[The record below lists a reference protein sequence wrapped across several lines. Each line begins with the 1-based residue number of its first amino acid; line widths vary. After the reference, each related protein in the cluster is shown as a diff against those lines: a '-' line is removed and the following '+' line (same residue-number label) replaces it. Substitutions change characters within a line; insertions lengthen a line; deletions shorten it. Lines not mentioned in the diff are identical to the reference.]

1 MILSPRISTGHQY
14 RMPNED
20 LNRLAALVRKG
31 REELLSTWRQE
42 VRRLP
47 GAENLD
53 TPTINDQVPQ
63 LLDSLADAL
72 TRARESTDA
81 QTDAISAEHGL
92 LRWQA
97 GFDVTEVVAEYN
109 ILRGCLQSAAERDGM
124 ILSGKALHLVNSV
137 FDEAV
142 GRAVKAF
149 ETMMTIELQHRH
161 EEHIAFVLHDL
172 RTPLEALS
180 LATALLERSL
190 EVDARSNS
198 INSALFVLRGNINRL
213 SERVRQVLREETG
226 LGREFQP
233 KFTLLNL
240 RGQVDEMIHDL
251 GPLATSAGTTVS
263 NDVPADIE
271 IYSDARLLAQITQ
284 NLLSN
289 ALKFTSHGNVQIGA
303 RKVSDDGTVECWVK
317 DSGEG
322 IPPDR
327 LEKVF
332 ERFETNSEPERRGIG
347 LGLAI
352 VKEIVELHR
361 GEIRVESQVGEGSTF
376 TFVIPG
382 LPSS

>member
-1 MILSPRISTGHQY
+1 MT
-14 RMPNED
+14 NEN

-47 GAENLD
+47 GAKNLD

-63 LLDSLADAL
+63 ILDSLADAL
-72 TRARESTDA
+72 TRAPESTDA

-142 GRAVKAF
+142 DRAVKAF

-198 INSALFVLRGNINRL
+198 VNSALFVLRGNINRL
-213 SERVRQVLREETG
+213 SERVRQVLRGETG
-226 LGREFQP
+226 LGRTFQP
-233 KFTLLNL
+233 EFTLLNL
-240 RGQVDEMIHDL
+240 RDQVDEMIHDL

-263 NDVPADIE
+263 NDIPANIE

-289 ALKFTSHGNVQIGA
+289 ALKFTSHGSIRIGA

-322 IPPDR
+322 ISPDR

-332 ERFETNSEPERRGIG
+332 ERFETYSEPERRGIG

-361 GEIRVESQVGEGSTF
+361 DEIRVESQVGEGSTF

-382 LPSS
+382 LQSS

>member
-1 MILSPRISTGHQY
+1 MH
-14 RMPNED
+14 NEN
-20 LNRLAALVRKG
+20 LNRLAALIENG
-31 REELLSTWRQE
+31 REELLSTWRLE

-53 TPTINDQVPQ
+53 NPTLNDQVPQ
-63 LLDSLADAL
+63 LLDSLAEAL
-72 TRARESTDA
+72 IRAKASTDA
-81 QTDAISAEHGL
+81 QTDASFAEHGL

-109 ILRGCLQSAAERDGM
+109 ILRGCLQDAAERDGM
-124 ILSGKALHLVNSV
+124 ILSGKALHIVNGV

-142 GRAVKAF
+142 GKAVKAF

-180 LATALLERSL
+180 LATTLLERSL
-190 EVDARSNS
+190 DVDTRSDS
-198 INSALFVLRGNINRL
+198 VNSALSVLRGNIDRL
-213 SERVRQVLREETG
+213 SERVRQVLGGEAR
-226 LGREFQP
+226 LGRAFQP
-233 KFTLLNL
+233 EFTFVNL
-240 RGQVDEMIHDL
+240 RDQVDEMIHDL
-251 GPLATSAGTTVS
+251 GPLATSVGTKVS
-263 NDVPADIE
+263 NDVPANIE
-271 IYSDARLLAQITQ
+271 VYSDARLLVQIIQ

-289 ALKFTSHGNVQIGA
+289 ALKFTSQGTVQIGA

-327 LEKVF
+327 LDKVF
-332 ERFETNSEPERRGIG
+332 KRFETDSQLERSGIG

-352 VKEIVELHR
+352 VKGIVELHK
-361 GEIRVESQVGEGSTF
+361 GEIRVESQVGQGSTF
-376 TFVIPG
+376 IFVIPG
-382 LPSS
+382 LQSD

>member
-1 MILSPRISTGHQY
+1 
-14 RMPNED
+14 MPIQN
-20 LNRLAALVRKG
+20 LNRLAALIRNG
-31 REELLSTWRQE
+31 REELLTAWRQE

-63 LLDSLADAL
+63 LLNSLAEAL
-72 TRARESTDA
+72 TRASESTDA

-109 ILRGCLQSAAERDGM
+109 ILRGCLQSAAESDGI
-124 ILSGKALHLVNSV
+124 ILSGTALNIVNSI

-161 EEHIAFVLHDL
+161 DEHIAFILHDL

-180 LATALLERSL
+180 LATTLLERSL
-190 EVDARSNS
+190 MVETRSDGV
-198 INSALFVLRGNINRL
+198 NSALSVMRGNISRL
-213 SERVRQVLREETG
+213 SERVRQVLGGGIG
-226 LGREFQP
+226 LGRTFQAE
-233 KFTLLNL
+233 FTLVNL
-240 RGQVDEMIHDL
+240 RDQVDVMIHDF
-251 GPLATSAGTTVS
+251 GPLARSAGTEVT

-271 IYSDARLLAQITQ
+271 IYSDARLLSQIIQ

-289 ALKFTSHGNVQIGA
+289 ALKFTSQGTVQIGA
-303 RKVSDDGTVECWVK
+303 RKVSDDGTVECWVR

-322 IPPDR
+322 IAADR
-327 LEKVF
+327 LGKVF
-332 ERFETNSEPERRGIG
+332 ERFETDSEPERRGIG

-352 VKEIVELHR
+352 VKEIVELHK
-361 GEIRVESQVGEGSTF
+361 GKIRVESQVGKGSSF

-382 LPSS
+382 L

>member
-1 MILSPRISTGHQY
+1 
-14 RMPNED
+14 MPIEN
-20 LNRLAALVRKG
+20 LNRLAALIRNG
-31 REELLSTWRQE
+31 REALLATWRQE
-42 VRRLP
+42 VRCLP

-63 LLDSLADAL
+63 LLNSLAGAL
-72 TRARESTDA
+72 TRASESTDP

-109 ILRGCLQSAAERDGM
+109 ILRCCLQGAAESDGI
-124 ILSGKALHLVNSV
+124 ILSGKALRIVNSI

-161 EEHIAFVLHDL
+161 DEHIAFILHDL

-180 LATALLERSL
+180 LATTLLERSL
-190 EVDARSNS
+190 RGETRSDGV
-198 INSALFVLRGNINRL
+198 NSALSVLRGNISRL
-213 SERVRQVLREETG
+213 SERVRQVLGGGIG
-226 LGREFQP
+226 LGRTFQAEFT
-233 KFTLLNL
+233 FVNL
-240 RGQVDEMIHDL
+240 RGQVDVVIHDMS
-251 GPLATSAGTTVS
+251 PLATSAGTDVS

-271 IYSDARLLAQITQ
+271 IYSDARLLSQIIQ

-289 ALKFTSHGNVQIGA
+289 ALKFTSQGTVQIGA
-303 RKVSDDGTVECWVK
+303 GKVSDDGTVECWVK

-322 IPPDR
+322 IAPDR
-327 LEKVF
+327 LGKVF
-332 ERFETNSEPERRGIG
+332 ERFETDSEPERRGIG

-352 VKEIVELHR
+352 VKEIVELHK
-361 GEIRVESQVGEGSTF
+361 GEIRVESEVGKGSTF

-382 LPSS
+382 LESD

>member
-1 MILSPRISTGHQY
+1 
-14 RMPNED
+14 MPNEN

-31 REELLSTWRQE
+31 REELLSTWRKE

-72 TRARESTDA
+72 TRSQESTDA

-124 ILSGKALHLVNSV
+124 VLSGKALHLVNSV

-142 GRAVKAF
+142 GRAIKAF

-190 EVDARSNS
+190 EAEARSDTV
-198 INSALFVLRGNINRL
+198 NSALSVLRGNINRL
-213 SERVRQVLREETG
+213 SERVRQVLRGEAG
-226 LGREFQP
+226 LGRTFQP
-233 KFTLLNL
+233 EFTFLNL
-240 RGQVDEMIHDL
+240 REQVDEMIHDL
-251 GPLATSAGTTVS
+251 GPLATSAETLLS
-263 NDVPADIE
+263 NNVPADVE
-271 IYSDARLLAQITQ
+271 IYSDARLLAQLIQ

-289 ALKFTSHGNVQIGA
+289 ALKFTSHGTVQIGA
-303 RKVSDDGTVECWVK
+303 RKVSNDGTVECWVK

-332 ERFETNSEPERRGIG
+332 ERFETDSEPERRGIG
-347 LGLAI
+347 LGLTI
-352 VKEIVELHR
+352 VKEIVELHK
-361 GEIRVESQVGEGSTF
+361 GEIRIESQVGEGSTF

-382 LPSS
+382 LQFN